1 MAMTDVKYDTEQQ
14 MKIKQLYK
22 VGSECELKLLL
33 RLILWCEYYMY
44 QFNPLQ
50 SFDYLYKTL
59 IELNVAADKNNSAM
73 KSKTEL
79 KMKLE

>member
-33 RLILWCEYYMY
+33 RLILWWVLHVSV
-44 QFNPLQ
+44 QSVTIIWLPLQ
-50 SFDYLYKTL
+50 NFDWIKRG
-59 IELNVAADKNNSAM
+59 SW
-73 KSKTEL
+73 
-79 KMKLE
+79 

>member
-33 RLILWCEYYMY
+33 RLILWWVLYVSV
-44 QFNPLQ
+44 QSVTIIWLPLQ
-50 SFDYLYKTL
+50 NFDWIKRG
-59 IELNVAADKNNSAM
+59 SW
-73 KSKTEL
+73 
-79 KMKLE
+79 